1 MALFSFRSWSSELVK
16 RWPKGRRELNRTIGD
31 FDGTEWW
38 FFEAS
43 CSHTLKGALAVWY
56 TIDWNCDI
64 RKAETVQVLLT
75 SLQRNLFAFLRS
87 SLFCGFLQP
96 LNSERERWQM
106 MRLQR
111 RHYLGVIFCLN
122 LVSFVSIFIVYIF
135 LSAVKILFV
144 SSSYRIWPTW
154 LN

>member
-1 MALFSFRSWSSELVK
+1 MALFSLRSWSSELVK
-16 RWPKGRRELNRTIGD
+16 RWQKGRRELNRTIGD

-75 SLQRNLFAFLRS
+75 SLQRKSFCIFKEFFILRFPS
-87 SLFCGFLQP
+87 AIELG
-96 LNSERERWQM
+96 ERKM
-106 MRLQR
+106 TRLQR